1 MELLAVY
8 VCCVSQAEFEKAA
21 EEVKSKVSSNLS
33 NDDKL
38 ALYGLYKQ
46 GTEGDV
52 NTSKPGLLDPKGK
65 AKRTAWEKQKGK
77 DKETAQKEYIAKVQE
92 LIEKYPA

>member
-1 MELLAVY
+1 M
-8 VCCVSQAEFEKAA
+8 
-21 EEVKSKVSSNLS
+21 SSSLS

-52 NTSKPGLLDPKGK
+52 TTSKPGILDQKGR
-65 AKRTAWEKQKGK
+65 AKWTAWEKQKGK
-77 DKETAQKEYIAKVQE
+77 DKESAQKEYIAKVQE